1 MEPNARNTRTVTL
14 LNPGGSE
21 ISMKHLFRRNPP
33 EDGYLKT
40 AGRMLGI
47 VGVAIVG
54 AGAASYAVARFAGTK
69 GEGFQDAVIGLGG
82 FGIGAAL
89 MLIGTPGKI
98 RSSVGLGIAA
108 GTGTLAALRYGAYKL
123 GGAAVAAALDAE
135 REAMARSYAS
145 ASGVY
150 GAGGV
155 PLSPSTYY
163 GWQGGMASLPAGV
176 PLSPSTYTSMGVMAS

>member
-1 MEPNARNTRTVTL
+1 
-14 LNPGGSE
+14 
-21 ISMKHLFRRNPP
+21 MKHLFRRNPP
-33 EDGYLKT
+33 EGGYLKT

-135 REAMARSYAS
+135 REAMARSYGGS
-145 ASGVY
+145 S
-150 GAGGV
+150 GGV